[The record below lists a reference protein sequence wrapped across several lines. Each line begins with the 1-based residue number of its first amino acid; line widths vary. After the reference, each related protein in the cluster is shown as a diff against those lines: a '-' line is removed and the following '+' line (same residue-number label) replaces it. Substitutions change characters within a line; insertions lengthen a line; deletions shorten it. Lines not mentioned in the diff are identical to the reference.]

1 MKQIPCFRFLSF
13 YGGLVG
19 SIIYYLGFGLIL
31 MLFRSTEEVM
41 QWAIPKW
48 GKFNLKSAGID
59 FEISG
64 RENLEKRPAIF
75 VINHQSMLD
84 LFIMCYLRPPKTL
97 GVAKKSLIYI
107 PVIGLF
113 MKAVGVVFLD
123 RHDRMKALEGMRA
136 TKRLIDQGYSIVMAP
151 EGTRTLTGELQP
163 LKKGAFYLALQTG
176 LPIIPITIVNAYQ
189 LFPRQSWIPKPGI
202 VKVYIDP
209 PIATKELTEA
219 TIPAMIERVHSVFL
233 SHLVSPPLQ

>member
-1 MKQIPCFRFLSF
+1 MKQISCFRFLSF
-13 YGGLVG
+13 YGGLIG
-19 SIIYYLGFGLIL
+19 SMIYYLGFGLIL

-41 QWAIPKW
+41 QWAVPKW

-59 FEISG
+59 LEISG

-84 LFIMCYLRPPKTL
+84 LFITCYLRPPKTL
-97 GVAKKSLIYI
+97 GVAKKSLIYMPI
-107 PVIGLF
+107 IGLF

-123 RHDRMKALEGMRA
+123 RYDRMKALEGMRA
-136 TKRLIDQGYSIVMAP
+136 TKKLIDQGYSIAMAP

-176 LPIIPITIVNAYQ
+176 LPLIPITIVNAYQ
-189 LFPRQSWIPKPGI
+189 LFPRQAWLPKPGV

-209 PIATKELTEA
+209 PIATKGLTEA
-219 TIPAMIERVHSVFL
+219 TIPTMIERVRSVFL
-233 SHLVSPPLQ
+233 SHLLNPV